1 MYVTQKNWKS
11 LAKGTLF
18 IKNLIAY
25 YNGKGL
31 VVPRIQRPI
40 TEQQERKVD
49 RRMEKIGITWR
60 NAVKRYINIRKYVQK
75 LILKN

>member
-1 MYVTQKNWKS
+1 M
-11 LAKGTLF
+11 
-18 IKNLIAY
+18 
-25 YNGKGL
+25 
-31 VVPRIQRPI
+31 VPRIQRPI